1 MTLRSS
7 LPRSLIAL
15 SLTLA
20 TGCASLNQSM
30 LLGASVGAMSM
41 GAAGNLATNHRPEGT
56 ALGALTGAALGAAIG
71 YFAHHDLATKERL
84 ARDMEKSH
92 EAPAEP
98 KLTRPKYRQIW
109 VPAKIEGDRYIE
121 GHRLYIIEDPGK
133 WTE

>member
-1 MTLRSS
+1 MTFRSS
-7 LPRSLIAL
+7 LPCPLLAL
-15 SLTLA
+15 SLTMA

-30 LLGASVGAMSM
+30 LLGASVGAASM

-71 YFAHHDLATKERL
+71 YFSAQDLAAKARL
-84 ARDMEKSH
+84 ARDLEMAH
-92 EAPAEP
+92 ESPVEP

-133 WTE
+133 WTK